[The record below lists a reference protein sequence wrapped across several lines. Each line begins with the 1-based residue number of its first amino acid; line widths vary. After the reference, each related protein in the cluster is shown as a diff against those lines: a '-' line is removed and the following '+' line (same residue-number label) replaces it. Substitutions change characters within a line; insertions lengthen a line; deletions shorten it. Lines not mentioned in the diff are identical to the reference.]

1 MYEDENLAKKLEKLE
16 HKIDRFFG
24 YLFRFLAQHVASD
37 LKMRKRVAEFLE
49 EKPDD
54 PYEKVR
60 DDDPSVKVFG
70 VDVND
75 QGDFEFN
82 PPRWDYGT
90 GSKLRWVSGTGK
102 FSIHLNEYEDGLPSP
117 FTRDNERQPV
127 VRSESDPDGDK
138 WKTEPVTVTS
148 VFSEEE
154 RTARRLAGKGP
165 AYYRYIVAL
174 QKDGEVYID
183 TGQNGFA
190 C

>member
-1 MYEDENLAKKLEKLE
+1 MYEDETLANRLEKLE

-37 LKMRKRVAEFLE
+37 LKMRKRVAGFLE
-49 EKPDD
+49 EKPGD
-54 PYEKVR
+54 PYETVR

-82 PPRWDYGT
+82 PPRWDYAT

-117 FTRDNERQPV
+117 FTRENERQPV
-127 VRSESDPDGDK
+127 VRSELDQEDNQ
-138 WKTEPVTVTS
+138 WKTDPVTVTS
-148 VFSEEE
+148 VFSEQE
-154 RTARRLAGKGP
+154 RAARRLAGKGP

-174 QKDGEVYID
+174 QKNGEIFID
-183 TGQNGFA
+183 TSQNGGL